1 MPNCFLGGQALKEEL
16 LGQMSERLGPAHYG
30 EERPESQVEKAERV
44 LSDPGPGAADAGGGF
59 A

>member
-1 MPNCFLGGQALKEEL
+1 LKEEL

-30 EERPESQVEKAERV
+30 EERQESQVEKAERV